1 VKREPDFSRRR
12 LTWPQ
17 QGGSQDSADDGCGHE
32 EHGEPGGCS
41 PCHAAAADGS
51 LLGPI
56 TFSTP
61 VVHAQASA
69 DADRAF
75 VKSPIIDGALFLENR
90 RKARI
95 LAQGSRLAAAE
106 GSQLQQI
113 VGEEQ
118 AAAPAETAL
127 QHVASSVQLQPR
139 DVLQD
144 AAVEQCQRA
153 LAAAGS
159 SSRGCLDLL
168 CWGIGLDQQVQQA
181 AASPA
186 TPAAACAGLL
196 PAPPRKRSA
205 VRHALPAGGLTQP
218 CRTIRSLPGLA
229 PSNETELQAMR
240 VWMSV
245 QRVS

>member
-1 VKREPDFSRRR
+1 M
-12 LTWPQ
+12 Q
-17 QGGSQDSADDGCGHE
+17 Q
-32 EHGEPGGCS
+32 
-41 PCHAAAADGS
+41 
-51 LLGPI
+51 
-56 TFSTP
+56 
-61 VVHAQASA
+61 
-69 DADRAF
+69 
-75 VKSPIIDGALFLENR
+75 
-90 RKARI
+90 
-95 LAQGSRLAAAE
+95 
-106 GSQLQQI
+106 QQM
-113 VGEEQ
+113 VGEDQ
-118 AAAPAETAL
+118 AAAPAEPAL
-127 QHVASSVQLQPR
+127 QRVASSGQLQPR

-168 CWGIGLDQQVQQA
+168 CWGIGLDQQHIQQT

-186 TPAAACAGLL
+186 TPAPACAGLL

-218 CRTIRSLPGLA
+218 CRTIRTLPGLA

-240 VWMSV
+240 AWMSV